1 MPLIVQIDCSR
12 DYAETPFMDTTNL
25 QIPRHAAT
33 LRMLVEEKL
42 RSAIASGH
50 FRPGQ
55 RLIERELC
63 EQLGVGRTSIREAL
77 RQLEAE
83 GLVTTIPH
91 RGPEVSSI
99 TAEEARQLYEV
110 RGLLESYAGQAFAEH
125 GTEDDV
131 AELGDAVERFAA
143 AAASSN
149 PSQLIEAKTH
159 FYAVL
164 MNGTGNMFV
173 KQTLTLLHN
182 RITLLR
188 VTSMTQPGRLD
199 GSVAELREIYEAI
212 RARDAIRAHAACKR
226 HIETAA
232 AIALAVLKANEKGG
246 KPGV

>member
-1 MPLIVQIDCSR
+1 M
-12 DYAETPFMDTTNL
+12 ETTNL
-25 QIPRHAAT
+25 QIPRQAAT
-33 LRMLVEEKL
+33 LRLLVEEKL

-50 FRPGQ
+50 FKPGQ

-63 EQLGVGRTSIREAL
+63 EQIGVGRTSIREAL

-99 TAEEARQLYEV
+99 TADEARQLYEV
-110 RGLLESYAGQAFAEH
+110 RALLESFAGQAFAEN

-143 AAASSN
+143 AAASTN
-149 PSQLIEAKTH
+149 RSQLIEAKTH

-212 RARDAIRAHAACKR
+212 RARDATRASAACKR

-232 AIALAVLKANEKGG
+232 AIAFAVLKANEKGG
-246 KPGV
+246 KPRS

>member
-1 MPLIVQIDCSR
+1 M
-12 DYAETPFMDTTNL
+12 ANFNL
-25 QIPRHAAT
+25 QIPRQAAT
-33 LRMLVEEKL
+33 LRLLVETKL
-42 RSAIASGH
+42 RSAIAAGH
-50 FRPGQ
+50 FKPGQ

-63 EQLGVGRTSIREAL
+63 EQIGVGRTSIREAL

-99 TAEEARQLYEV
+99 TYDEARQLYEV
-110 RGLLESYAGQAFAEH
+110 RALLEGFAGRAFAEN
-125 GTEDDV
+125 GSEDDI

-143 AAASSN
+143 AAADSDRSA
-149 PSQLIEAKTH
+149 LIEAKTH

-188 VTSMTQPGRLD
+188 VTSMTQPGRLQD
-199 GSVAELREIYEAI
+199 SVAELREIYEAI
-212 RARDAIRAHAACKR
+212 RARDGERASLICQR
-226 HIETAA
+226 HIQTAA
-232 AIALAVLKANEKGG
+232 KIALAVLKQNEAEQSARK
-246 KPGV
+246 

>member
-1 MPLIVQIDCSR
+1 M
-12 DYAETPFMDTTNL
+12 ETTNL
-25 QIPRHAAT
+25 HLRRDAAT
-33 LRMLVEEKL
+33 LRLLVEDKL
-42 RSAIASGH
+42 RTAIASGY
-50 FRPGQ
+50 FKPGQ

-63 EQLGVGRTSIREAL
+63 EQIGVGRTSIREAL

-99 TAEEARQLYEV
+99 TADEARQLYEV
-110 RGLLESYAGQAFAEH
+110 RALLESFAGQAFAEN

-131 AELGDAVERFAA
+131 AELGDAVERFAV
-143 AAASSN
+143 AAASN
-149 PSQLIEAKTH
+149 NRSQLIEAKTH

-199 GSVAELREIYEAI
+199 GSVAELREIYHAI
-212 RARDAIRAHAACKR
+212 RARDAARAS
-226 HIETAA
+226 
-232 AIALAVLKANEKGG
+232 ALANGTSRRL
-246 KPGV
+246 PGSRLPC